1 MVGCGW
7 VQYNEAVDMKPE
19 SIVYAV
25 AGMFFGVLLGWVIGI
40 QQAGGRATPAAA
52 AAQQAPA
59 QAGGGTAPA
68 PTLDE
73 GRVQAL
79 TTIIKNDP
87 QNEDAV
93 VQLAN
98 TYFDAERWEDA
109 IQWYERALKIN
120 PNNPNASTDLGVSY
134 YYTNRP
140 DHALAQFEH
149 SLTLDPKHTKTMLN
163 KGIVLAFGKE
173 DLKAAAAEWQK
184 VVELA
189 PESPEGQAARR
200 ALEGVAAAHGG
211 ETVNNE

>member
-1 MVGCGW
+1 
-7 VQYNEAVDMKPE
+7 MKPE
-19 SIVYAV
+19 SIVYAIG
-25 AGMFFGVLLGWVIGI
+25 GMFFGVLLGWVIGV
-40 QQAGGRATPAAA
+40 QQAGPSGAAAPAAA
-52 AAQQAPA
+52 QAPA
-59 QAGGGTAPA
+59 QAGNAQQPAPA
-68 PTLDE
+68 LDE

-79 TTIIKNDP
+79 TTIIESDPKNE
-87 QNEDAV
+87 NAV

-120 PNNPNASTDLGVSY
+120 PNNPNTSTDLGVSY

-149 SLTLDPKHTKTMLN
+149 SLKIDPKHTKTMLN

-173 DLKAAAAEWQK
+173 DLNAAAAEWQK

-189 PESPEGQAARR
+189 PDSPEGQAARR
-200 ALEGVAAAHGG
+200 ALEGVAAAHAAQTGAKGG
-211 ETVNNE
+211 TANN